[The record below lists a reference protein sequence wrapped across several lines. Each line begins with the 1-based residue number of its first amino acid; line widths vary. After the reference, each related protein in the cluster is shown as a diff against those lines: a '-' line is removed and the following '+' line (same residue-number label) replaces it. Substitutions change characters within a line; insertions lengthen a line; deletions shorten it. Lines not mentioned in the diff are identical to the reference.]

1 MASQPIVGLTEQ
13 DYLAL
18 ERAAEFKSEFVDG
31 EMYAMSGG
39 TSRHSYL
46 AMKLGFEL
54 MGQLKGRKCMVFN
67 SDMRVRIAK
76 SKNYLYPDLSVVCVL
91 AVTSE
96 FGAWTQFSF
105 DLAVPSS

>member
-1 MASQPIVGLTEQ
+1 MASQPVAALLTEQ

-67 SDMRVRIAK
+67 SYAGP
-76 SKNYLYPDLSVVCVL
+76 YC
-91 AVTSE
+91 
-96 FGAWTQFSF
+96 
-105 DLAVPSS
+105 